1 VNFHCASE
9 QILYDVNLAIQPG
22 IIVTI
27 MDPNGAGK
35 STIARLILGFYRPQ
49 DGCLYAYGHPEN
61 RLGSTSENE
70 IGQDQQ
76 ESRQQKD
83 SETQS
88 SIDQP

>member
-1 VNFHCASE
+1 MNFHCASE
-9 QILYDVNLAIQPG
+9 QILYDVNLVIQPG

-49 DGCLYAYGHPEN
+49 DGCLYADGHPES
-61 RLGSTSENE
+61 RLGSTSGKGNRTRPAGGTPTE
-70 IGQDQQ
+70 
-76 ESRQQKD
+76 D

-88 SIDQP
+88 SVDQP